1 MRETKTLSTTLYRA
15 CTSIDS
21 IMGID
26 MLSSS
31 LLTGIT
37 PILFSLGAWGELMG
51 GPPLR
56 LDLKL
61 PMERSIPIQP
71 HRGNTDQSGNQIKI
85 CFIIVKSGGTVN
97 ELG

>member
-51 GPPLR
+51 
-56 LDLKL
+56 DLL
-61 PMERSIPIQP
+61 
-71 HRGNTDQSGNQIKI
+71 
-85 CFIIVKSGGTVN
+85 
-97 ELG
+97 